1 MKPTLAPWL
10 RMLCQIVLV
19 AFTPVVLT
27 LTNVRLLMTPLFPEI
42 EYRLPGFPADLYGFT
57 LENRLRGAR
66 LSIDYLVNNAG
77 IDFLAKLTFADVG
90 LPGESAPADSCD
102 HAQSADCSR
111 WASSVNLPVGSP
123 RACTNFYNTC
133 ELKHMQDVK
142 NVTRVALSVWLVG
155 AVLALLA
162 AGVLYYTWEWSA
174 LRGALLVG
182 ASLTGVI
189 YLGLLLYIAINFNA
203 LFVQF
208 HEVFFASGTW
218 TFLWSDSLIRMFPLR
233 FWQDCFI
240 FVGGASVLEAAA
252 LAALS
257 RVIKSTTSP

>member
-1 MKPTLAPWL
+1 MKSTLAPWL
-10 RMLCQIVLV
+10 QILCRIVLA

-57 LENRLRGAR
+57 LENRLRGAK
-66 LSIDYLVNNAG
+66 LATDYLVNNAG
-77 IDFLAKLTFADVG
+77 IDSLAELTFAEVG
-90 LPGESAPADSCD
+90 LPGESAPADSCE
-102 HAQSADCSR
+102 HAQSADCSQ
-111 WASSVNLPVGSP
+111 WAASVNLPAGSL
-123 RACTNFYNTC
+123 RACTYFYNTC

-142 NVTRVALSVWLVG
+142 NVTRVALSAWLVG
-155 AVLALLA
+155 GVLALLV

-174 LRGALLVG
+174 LRAALLAG
-182 ASLTGVI
+182 AGLTVVI
-189 YLGLLLYIAINFNA
+189 YLGLLTYIALNFNA

-208 HEVFFASGTW
+208 HEVFFESGTW
-218 TFLWSDSLIRMFPLR
+218 TFLWSDTLIRMFPLR

-240 FVGGASVLEAAA
+240 FVGGASLLEAAG

-257 RVIKSTTSP
+257 RVIK